1 MKHHITTCTVVV
13 MLVLLPAVFGQPL
26 SERGV
31 TGHSSIIRGEDYTIT
46 LTDETFTDEPTYSPA
61 SGIPIALDPNGAY
74 DIANDEFLR
83 LKETA
88 ITYRLE
94 SIQLRRFFDTD
105 WWYYQL
111 TFNPVSGD
119 WKQLEPYRSRI
130 ANGTWGHGYPHIQIT
145 VLLSGRTILPQQAGA
160 DYRRQSAAQPDP

>member
-1 MKHHITTCTVVV
+1 

-46 LTDETFTDEPTYSPA
+46 LTDETFVDEPTYSPA
-61 SGIPIALDPNGAY
+61 SDTPIALDPNGAY

-145 VLLSGRTILPQQAGA
+145 VLLSGRTILPQQAGPAYPPQGVGSA
-160 DYRRQSAAQPDP
+160 DP